1 MSAAPDKH
9 APGIESLPRL
19 SHADFGRF
27 SALIHELAGVQF
39 RPEKLPLLAAKLGR
53 RLRALGL
60 DSYTLYYD
68 RVRTSAEERQ
78 RMLEAIVTG
87 ETRLFREPGHFE
99 FVTHTLI
106 PRWRDAAAHGLRP
119 RTVRAWSAGCST
131 GEEPHSIAIALLAGL
146 GSGWTV
152 QVIASDLSRIA
163 LETARAGIWDVDR
176 VKDVP
181 IALRRYVLRGVGS
194 QTGRMKATAEVS
206 QVISFLQLN
215 LHDASY
221 PFTTPFDLIFCRNVL
236 IYFGTDA
243 KVGVLRRMSRHLA
256 ADGHLFLGHAESIT
270 GLVTGLRCVRPTI
283 HMLSTGGDAE

>member
-1 MSAAPDKH
+1 MSSLPD
-9 APGIESLPRL
+9 AQVSGIESLPRL
-19 SHADFGRF
+19 SHGEFERF
-27 SALIHELAGVQF
+27 RILIQELAGVQF
-39 RPEKLPLLAAKLGR
+39 RPEKQPLLAAKLGR

-60 DSYTLYYD
+60 DSYAVYYD

-87 ETRLFREPGHFE
+87 ETRFFREPGHFE
-99 FVTHTLI
+99 FLASTLI
-106 PRWRDAAAHGLRP
+106 PRWREAAAQGQRA

-163 LETARAGIWDVDR
+163 LETARAGVWDVER

-181 IALRRYVLRGVGS
+181 VALRRYVLRGVGG
-194 QTGRMKATAEVS
+194 QAGRMKATTEVS
-206 QVISFLQLN
+206 QVIAFLQLN
-215 LHDASY
+215 LNDASY

-236 IYFGTDA
+236 IYFGNEA

-256 ADGHLFLGHAESIT
+256 GDGHLFLGHAESIT
-270 GLVTGLRCVRPTI
+270 GLVTGLRCVRPTVY
-283 HMLSTGGDAE
+283 TRAVGGTE